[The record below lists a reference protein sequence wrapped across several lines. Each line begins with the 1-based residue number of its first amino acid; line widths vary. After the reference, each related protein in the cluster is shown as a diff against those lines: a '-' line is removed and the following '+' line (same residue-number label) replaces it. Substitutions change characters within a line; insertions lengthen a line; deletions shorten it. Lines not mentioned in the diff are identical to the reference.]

1 MGLISVPISL
11 IDSANPATFSSD
23 GVLKRTLTL
32 MASIGTSTTFTPVT
46 ARLLAIVAQTGGH
59 ENNFM
64 TPDLEVT

>member
-1 MGLISVPISL
+1 
-11 IDSANPATFSSD
+11 
-23 GVLKRTLTL
+23 
-32 MASIGTSTTFTPVT
+32 MASTGTSTTFTPVT